1 MVEIGSGDGRM
12 KNNSLI
18 FNDPL
23 DQFENDFGLTRR
35 QFLWIWQRLRRRLGL
50 KDAEYTSSAQLK
62 LIAEELEF
70 GGDAQRLRDEMNLD
84 LLPLKRF
91 DWIKNNTRQILW
103 IEKKLRLES
112 TPPAPLPSQVAAK
125 DSLIAQIDYLN
136 KGVEKSEWLS
146 RLERIWHNQLQ
157 EDSIFQWFEDKS
169 EKEKC
174 ALAWEWMI
182 KNKPSLTDGQP
193 PFRNHA
199 DLLLFF
205 ESSNTTLDEKKLY
218 VNTVKKRW
226 TQKKY
231 REQTSKQK
239 QHNFILEAQSGE
251 RLAALARKHKMTKS
265 SVVEALI
272 DGEAREGSYLGAALP
287 AKG

>member
-1 MVEIGSGDGRM
+1 MKSDGLTF
-12 KNNSLI
+12 K
-18 FNDPL
+18 DPI
-23 DQFENDFGLTRR
+23 DQFESDFGLTRR
-35 QFLWIWQRLRRRLGL
+35 QFLWIWQRLKSRLDL
-50 KDAEYTSSAQLK
+50 KDGEYASSAQLK
-62 LIAEELEF
+62 LISEKLESARN
-70 GGDAQRLRDEMNLD
+70 AQGLRDEMKID
-84 LLPLKRF
+84 LLPPKRF
-91 DWIKNNTRQILW
+91 DWIKNSTRQILW
-103 IEKKLRLES
+103 IEKKLRME
-112 TPPAPLPSQVAAK
+112 PAPPVPLPPQVAAR

-146 RLERIWHNQLQ
+146 HLERTWHNQLQ

-182 KNKPSLTDGQP
+182 KNKPFLTDGQR

-199 DLLLFF
+199 DLVLFF

-231 REQTSKQK
+231 REQTSTQK
-239 QHNFILEAQSGE
+239 QHNFILAAQSGE
-251 RLAALARKHKMTKS
+251 SLAALARKHKMTKS
-265 SVVEALI
+265 SVIEALI
-272 DGEAREGSYLGAALP
+272 DGEARVGSYLSAALP
-287 AKG
+287 VKG